1 MLSQLKQLLTINV
14 TYLDLEKLR
23 VGFILGR
30 KSLLAGRDELGLVLD
45 ASLKSFKDVRL
56 NVVAVEL

>member
-1 MLSQLKQLLTINV
+1 MKV
-14 TYLDLEKLR
+14 TYLDLEELR

-30 KSLLAGRDELGLVLD
+30 KSLLAGCDELRLVLD

-56 NVVAVEL
+56 DVVTVEL